1 MAIRSRAGSS
11 MTCTR
16 PTAPLMMPSRSNR
29 RRTRIAVSTVV
40 PESTGALL
48 CRNIRQCAMR
58 LDMSNTRACCLRNRL
73 QCSNLIYGKLGFV
86 HQAISGEKD
95 MSWHFPE
102 YDCLDTA
109 EILRWFIDNT
119 GSW

>member
-1 MAIRSRAGSS
+1 MLFDRTPTYELSS
-11 MTCTR
+11 L
-16 PTAPLMMPSRSNR
+16 AAFNIQ
-29 RRTRIAVSTVV
+29 RIQPFNLGCV
-40 PESTGALL
+40 
-48 CRNIRQCAMR
+48 I
-58 LDMSNTRACCLRNRL
+58 L

>member
-1 MAIRSRAGSS
+1 
-11 MTCTR
+11 
-16 PTAPLMMPSRSNR
+16 
-29 RRTRIAVSTVV
+29 
-40 PESTGALL
+40 
-48 CRNIRQCAMR
+48 
-58 LDMSNTRACCLRNRL
+58 
-73 QCSNLIYGKLGFV
+73 V